1 MEDSISGQDARLQSQ
16 RTEAFLSL
24 ARFSDAQY
32 QSIDNYMKSSVF
44 ENKQAL
50 LEKAKEEV
58 GLMDEHGV
66 QPNRCSTYRFNL
78 VLIGLK

>member
-1 MEDSISGQDARLQSQ
+1 MVVITENAISGKDAKMHHQ

-24 ARFSDAQY
+24 ARFCDAQY
-32 QSIDNYMKSSVF
+32 HSINKYMKSSVF

-58 GLMDEHGV
+58 DLMEEHRV
-66 QPNRCSTYRFNL
+66 QPNRCLSPCVFF
-78 VLIGLK
+78 GS